1 MFKDKVESRREKAEP
16 QRDEAPN
23 LLAVWPGMGH
33 VALTAGFYLMSK
45 LHMHEEEPLDTGDLF
60 DLEHVDVEKG
70 VARAGHIPVSHLYAY
85 ADPHRGRPLGLVI
98 GEAQPPLH
106 KLEYCRRILDGA
118 EKIGVGRVLT
128 FAAMAV
134 EEHPK
139 EPSKVY
145 GVATHREGVES
156 LKNNGIMVLETG
168 QIKGMNG
175 VFLAAAAQR
184 GIPGIC
190 LLGTMPAFA
199 AQIPFPKASHAV
211 LEAFLRICGLTL
223 DLEELKA
230 YGRSIE
236 QHLTAGL
243 EKIQEAL
250 ETQESGEGPTPIA
263 PAVEAESK
271 EGPSEE
277 DRRQIDQLLDLARKD
292 RSKAFELKR
301 ELDRRGLFKEYENRF
316 LDLFRRKP

>member
-1 MFKDKVESRREKAEP
+1 MFKDKLETKREHVAT
-16 QRDEAPN
+16 

-45 LHMHEEEPLDTGDLF
+45 LHMHEEQPVDTGDLF
-60 DLEHVDVEKG
+60 DLEHVDVTQG
-70 VARAGHIPVSHLYAY
+70 VARAGHIPVSHLYAFT
-85 ADPHRGRPLGLVI
+85 DPRKGFQLGLVI

-118 EKIGVGRVLT
+118 ERLGVGQVVT

-139 EPSKVY
+139 EPSRVY
-145 GVATHREGVES
+145 GVATHAEGVAS
-156 LKNNGIMVLETG
+156 LQRHGIGVLESG

-175 VFLAAAAQR
+175 VFLAAAAER
-184 GIPGIC
+184 GIPGTC
-190 LLGTMPAFA
+190 LLGSMPAFA
-199 AQIPFPKASHAV
+199 AQIPYPKASHAV
-211 LEAFLRICGLTL
+211 LESFLRLCGLTVDL
-223 DLEELKA
+223 DELRN

-250 ETQESGEGPTPIA
+250 QGQEGGTEGPTTSIPGGE
-263 PAVEAESK
+263 EAKAGE
-271 EGPSEE
+271 EPSEE
-277 DRRQIDQLLDLARKD
+277 DRQRIEALFDQARKD

-301 ELDRRGLFKEYENRF
+301 ELDRSGLFKEYENRF
-316 LDLFRRKP
+316 LDLFRRRP

>member
-1 MFKDKVESRREKAEP
+1 MFKDKLEP
-16 QRDEAPN
+16 KRDEAAS

-60 DLEHVDVEKG
+60 DLEHVDVEQG
-70 VARAGHIPVSHLYAY
+70 LARAGHIPVSHLYAY
-85 ADPHRGRPLGLVI
+85 DPKKGSPLGLVI

-118 EKIGVGRVLT
+118 QKLGVRRVLT

-139 EPSKVY
+139 EPARVF

-156 LKNNGIMVLETG
+156 LRSHGIGVLESG

-190 LLGTMPAFA
+190 LLGTMPTFA
-199 AQIPFPKASHAV
+199 SQIPYPKASAVV
-211 LEAFLRICGLTL
+211 LEAFLKLCGLAV

-230 YGRSIE
+230 YGKSIE

-250 ETQESGEGPTPIA
+250 QGQESGEGPGASLPGA
-263 PAVEAESK
+263 EEAK
-271 EGPSEE
+271 ATEGPTEE
-277 DRRQIDQLLDLARKD
+277 DRRKVEELLEQARKD

-301 ELDRRGLFKEYENRF
+301 ELDRRGLFKEYENKF
-316 LDLFRRKP
+316 LDLFRRRP

>member
-1 MFKDKVESRREKAEP
+1 MLKDKAEP
-16 QRDEAPN
+16 KRDETAS

-60 DLEHVDVEKG
+60 DLEHVDVEEG
-70 VARAGHIPVSHLYAY
+70 LARAGHIPVSHLYAD
-85 ADPHRGRPLGLVI
+85 AGPRKGCPLGLVI

-118 EKIGVGRVLT
+118 QRFGVGRVLT

-139 EPSKVY
+139 EPARVF

-156 LKNNGIMVLETG
+156 LRHHGIGVLESG

-199 AQIPFPKASHAV
+199 AQIPYPKASHAV
-211 LEAFLRICGLTL
+211 LEAFLKLCGVSL
-223 DLEELKA
+223 DLEELRQ
-230 YGRSIE
+230 YGKSIE
-236 QHLTAGL
+236 THLTAGL

-250 ETQESGEGPTPIA
+250 QSQEVGEGPSLPGATSE
-263 PAVEAESK
+263 EAK
-271 EGPSEE
+271 ATEGPTEE
-277 DRRQIDQLLDLARKD
+277 DRRKVDELLEQARRD

-316 LDLFRRKP
+316 LDLFRRRP